1 MHGNSGVA
9 SRGND
14 VKYIQ
19 CQHCDKKYA
28 ASEKLSAAAGKKIRC
43 KHCRHIFKIIIH
55 DDNHAVEQDDL
66 LPAMAEEN
74 TTIAIEQETPAAD
87 DTASPDEISD
97 RKARPESHDEPKK
110 NTAPVKKQFNIQLL
124 ISIMLAFA
132 LLTTAT
138 VAYLFFYH
146 HELFEA
152 SKQQADKQII
162 PGPMIKPL
170 NITFPKQQPATAP
183 AKAAPETDQN
193 HPHSQ
198 KAKSLLE
205 GPDDPSQACRD
216 NSADYWIR
224 ARLLATSP
232 LDTATYMELLNQNL
246 NQADEIRHLCKD
258 RLLIARIT
266 EAAKSGQI
274 PAWIKSEIHSRNTDT
289 LNTAE

>member
-1 MHGNSGVA
+1 
-9 SRGND
+9 

-43 KHCRHIFKIIIH
+43 KHCHHIFKIIIH
-55 DDNHAVEQDDL
+55 DDNRAAEQDDL

-74 TTIAIEQETPAAD
+74 TTVTLEKETPAAD

-97 RKARPESHDEPKK
+97 RKAQSENHNEPKN
-110 NTAPVKKQFNIQLL
+110 NTTSVKKKFNIQLL

-138 VAYLFFYH
+138 VAYLFFYR

-162 PGPMIKPL
+162 PGPLIKPL
-170 NITFPKQQPATAP
+170 SITFPQQQPETAP
-183 AKAAPETDQN
+183 AKAQPETYQN
-193 HPHSQ
+193 PPRSQ

-224 ARLLATSP
+224 THLLATSP

-246 NQADEIRHLCKD
+246 NQADEIRYLCKD

-274 PAWIKSEIHSRNTDT
+274 PAWIKSEIQSRNRDT